1 MRYEYRLWNLSGGWR
16 VSAIAALT
24 LASLALLP
32 AQLYRGPSGE
42 IGETAA
48 RQEYENVTSQVGIEQ
63 KLGTQLPLSL
73 TFTDETGKTVRLG
86 DYFGERPV
94 VLVMAYY
101 ECPML
106 CTVVLNELTRALNGL
121 DLRIGK
127 DFEVVTVSISPT
139 ETPELA
145 AKKKANY
152 VKAYNYEGADK
163 GWHFLVGEE
172 RNIKQLADAVGFKYV
187 YDPKTKQYAHSAGVM
202 VATPDGK
209 LSRYLIGVNFAP
221 RDLKFA
227 LAESSQGKIGN
238 PVLSAVLYCFQYDPS
253 TGRYGLVVLRV
264 IQLAGI
270 ITVLSLAT
278 LIGGAILLERR
289 RRPKIDDTSEVN
301 E

>member
-1 MRYEYRLWNLSGGWR
+1 MTMTYTNRLWNWILVTS
-16 VSAIAALT
+16 LT
-24 LASLALLP
+24 LAGAS

-48 RQEYENVTSQVGIEQ
+48 KQEYESITSQIGIDQ
-63 KLGTQLPLSL
+63 NLGKQIPLTL
-73 TFTDETGKTVRLG
+73 TFRDETGKTVKLG
-86 DYFGERPV
+86 DYFGKRPV
-94 VLVMAYY
+94 ILVMAYY

-106 CTVVLNELTRALNGL
+106 CTVVLNELTRVMNAL

-152 VKAYNYEGADK
+152 VKSYNHEGAQQ
-163 GWHFLVGEE
+163 GWHFLVGDEP
-172 RNIKQLADAVGFKYV
+172 NIKQLADTVGFRYV
-187 YDPKTKQYAHSAGVM
+187 YDPKTKQYAHSAGIM
-202 VATPDGK
+202 IATPDGK
-209 LSRYLIGVNFAP
+209 LSRYLIGVEFSA

-238 PVLSAVLYCFQYDPS
+238 PVLSAVMYCFQYDPS
-253 TGRYGLVVLRV
+253 TGRYGLVILRV

-270 ITVLSLAT
+270 ITILSLAT
-278 LIGGAILLERR
+278 LIGGALLLERR
-289 RRPKIDDTSEVN
+289 RKQTTDNSSEVN
-301 E
+301 N

>member
-1 MRYEYRLWNLSGGWR
+1 MTMTYRNRLWMYWMLGAS
-16 VSAIAALT
+16 LT
-24 LASLALLP
+24 LTGAS
-32 AQLYRGPSGE
+32 AQLYRGPGGE

-48 RQEYENVTSQVGIEQ
+48 KQEYENITSQIGIEQ
-63 KLGTQLPLSL
+63 NLGNQIPLEL
-73 TFTDETGKTVRLG
+73 TFRDEAGKTVKLG
-86 DYFGERPV
+86 DYFGKRPV
-94 VLVMAYY
+94 ILVMAYY

-106 CTVVLNELTRALNGL
+106 CTVVLNELTRVMNAM

-152 VKAYNYEGADK
+152 VKSYNYEGAEQ
-163 GWHFLVGEE
+163 GWHFLVGDEP
-172 RNIKQLADAVGFKYV
+172 NIKKLADIVGFKYV
-187 YDPKTKQYAHSAGVM
+187 YDPKTKQYAHSAGIM
-202 VATPDGK
+202 IATPDGK
-209 LSRYLIGVNFAP
+209 LSRYLMGVEFSS

-270 ITVLSLAT
+270 ITILSLAT
-278 LIGGAILLERR
+278 LIGGALLLERR
-289 RRPKIDDTSEVN
+289 RKRPTDNTSEVN
-301 E
+301 D

>member
-1 MRYEYRLWNLSGGWR
+1 MTMTYRNRLWMYWMLG
-16 VSAIAALT
+16 VILT
-24 LASLALLP
+24 LTGAS

-48 RQEYENVTSQVGIEQ
+48 KQEYENITSQIGIEQ
-63 KLGTQLPLSL
+63 NLGNQIPLEL
-73 TFTDETGKTVRLG
+73 TFRDEAGKTVKLG
-86 DYFGERPV
+86 DYFGKRPV
-94 VLVMAYY
+94 ILVMAYY

-106 CTVVLNELTRALNGL
+106 CTVVLNELTRVMNAM

-152 VKAYNYEGADK
+152 VKSYNYEGAEQ
-163 GWHFLVGEE
+163 GWHFLVGDEP
-172 RNIKQLADAVGFKYV
+172 NIKKLADIVGFKYV
-187 YDPKTKQYAHSAGVM
+187 YDPKTKQYAHSAGIM
-202 VATPDGK
+202 IATPDGK
-209 LSRYLIGVNFAP
+209 LSRYLMGVEFSS

-270 ITVLSLAT
+270 ITILSLAT
-278 LIGGAILLERR
+278 LIGGALLLERR
-289 RRPKIDDTSEVN
+289 RKRPTDNTSEVN
-301 E
+301 D

>member
-1 MRYEYRLWNLSGGWR
+1 
-16 VSAIAALT
+16 
-24 LASLALLP
+24 
-32 AQLYRGPSGE
+32 
-42 IGETAA
+42 
-48 RQEYENVTSQVGIEQ
+48 
-63 KLGTQLPLSL
+63 
-73 TFTDETGKTVRLG
+73 VRLG
-86 DYFGERPV
+86 DYFGKRPV
-94 VLVMAYY
+94 ILVLAYY

-106 CTVVLNELTRALNGL
+106 CTVVLNELTRAMNGL
-121 DLRIGK
+121 DLRVGK

-172 RNIKQLADAVGFKYV
+172 KNIKQLADAVGFNYV
-187 YDPKTKQYAHSAGVM
+187 YDPKTKQYAHSAGIM
-202 VATPDGK
+202 IATPDGK
-209 LSRYLIGVNFAP
+209 LSRYLIGVDFAP

>member
-1 MRYEYRLWNLSGGWR
+1 MRYDYGLWKRLQCWR
-16 VSAIAALT
+16 AGAITALM
-24 LASLALLP
+24 LASLAPLS
-32 AQLYRGPSGE
+32 AQLYRGPGGE
-42 IGETAA
+42 IGEAAA
-48 RQEYENVTSQVGIEQ
+48 RQEYENITSQVGIEQ
-63 KLGTQLPLSL
+63 NLGRQLPLEL
-73 TFTDETGKTVRLG
+73 TFTDETGKTVRLR
-86 DYFGERPV
+86 DYFGKRPV
-94 VLVMAYY
+94 ILVMAYY

-106 CTVVLNELTRALNGL
+106 CTVVLNELTRAMNGL

-139 ETPELA
+139 ETHELA

-152 VKAYNYEGADK
+152 AKSYNYEGANE

-172 RNIKQLADAVGFKYV
+172 KNIKQLADAVGFKYV
-187 YDPKTKQYAHSAGVM
+187 YDPKTKQYAHSAGIM
-202 VATPDGK
+202 IATPDGK
-209 LSRYLIGVNFAP
+209 LSRYLIGVDFAP

-289 RRPKIDDTSEVN
+289 RKPKTDNTSEVN

>member
-1 MRYEYRLWNLSGGWR
+1 MCYGYGLCKLIGGWR
-16 VSAIAALT
+16 LGVLATLT
-24 LASLALLP
+24 LASLAPLA
-32 AQLYRGPSGE
+32 AQLYRGPGGE

-48 RQEYENVTSQVGIEQ
+48 RKEYENITSQVGIEQ
-63 KLGTQLPLSL
+63 NLGKQLPLEL
-73 TFTDETGKTVRLG
+73 TFTDEAGKTVRLG
-86 DYFGERPV
+86 DYFGKRPV
-94 VLVMAYY
+94 ILVMAYY

-106 CTVVLNELTRALNGL
+106 CTVVLNELTRAMNGL
-121 DLRIGK
+121 DLRLGK

-152 VKAYNYEGADK
+152 VKAYNYDGADQ
-163 GWHFLVGEE
+163 GWHFLVGKEK
-172 RNIKQLADAVGFKYV
+172 NIQQLADAVGFKYV
-187 YDPKTKQYAHSAGVM
+187 YDPKTKQYAHSAGIM
-202 VATPDGK
+202 IATPDGK
-209 LSRYLIGVNFAP
+209 LSRYLIGVDFAP

-253 TGRYGLVVLRV
+253 TGRYGVVILRV

-270 ITVLSLAT
+270 ITILSLAT
-278 LIGGAILLERR
+278 LIGGALLLERR
-289 RRPKIDDTSEVN
+289 RKPKIDSSEVN

>member
-1 MRYEYRLWNLSGGWR
+1 MRYNYGLWKRLGGWCGG
-16 VSAIAALT
+16 AIAALT
-24 LASLALLP
+24 LASLAPLS
-32 AQLYRGPSGE
+32 AQLYRGPGGE

-48 RQEYENVTSQVGIEQ
+48 RQEYENITSQIGIEQ
-63 KLGTQLPLSL
+63 NLGKPLPLNL

-86 DYFGERPV
+86 DYFGKRPV
-94 VLVMAYY
+94 ILVMAYY

-106 CTVVLNELTRALNGL
+106 CTVVLNELTRAMNGL

-139 ETPELA
+139 ETHELA

-152 VKAYNYEGADK
+152 VKSYNYEGANE

-172 RNIKQLADAVGFKYV
+172 KNIKQLAEAVGFKYV
-187 YDPKTKQYAHSAGVM
+187 YDPKTKQYAHGAGIM
-202 VATPDGK
+202 IATPDGK
-209 LSRYLIGVNFAP
+209 LSRYLIGVDFAP

-253 TGRYGLVVLRV
+253 TGRYGVVVLRV

-270 ITVLSLAT
+270 ITVLSMAT
-278 LIGGAILLERR
+278 LIGSAILLERR
-289 RRPKIDDTSEVN
+289 RKPKTDNTSEVN

>member
-1 MRYEYRLWNLSGGWR
+1 MRYDYKLWKIFSVWR
-16 VSAIAALT
+16 VGAITALT
-24 LASLALLP
+24 LASLAPLS
-32 AQLYRGPSGE
+32 AQLYRGPGGE
-42 IGETAA
+42 IGEAAA
-48 RQEYENVTSQVGIEQ
+48 RQEYENITSQVGIEQ
-63 KLGTQLPLSL
+63 NLGRQLPLEL

-94 VLVMAYY
+94 ILVMAYY

-106 CTVVLNELTRALNGL
+106 CTVVLNELTRAMNGL

-139 ETPELA
+139 ETHELA

-152 VKAYNYEGADK
+152 VKSYNYEGAEK

-172 RNIKQLADAVGFKYV
+172 KNIKQLADAVGFKYV
-187 YDPKTKQYAHSAGVM
+187 YDPKTKQYAHAAGIM

-209 LSRYLIGVNFAP
+209 LARYLIGVDFAP

-289 RRPKIDDTSEVN
+289 RKLKTDNTSEVN

>member
-1 MRYEYRLWNLSGGWR
+1 MRYDNGLWKLLSGWHVG
-16 VSAIAALT
+16 AIAALT
-24 LASLALLP
+24 LYSLAP
-32 AQLYRGPSGE
+32 ASAQLYRGPGGE
-42 IGETAA
+42 IGEAAA
-48 RQEYENVTSQVGIEQ
+48 RQEYENITSQVGIEQ
-63 KLGTQLPLSL
+63 NLGRQLPLEL

-94 VLVMAYY
+94 ILVMAYY

-106 CTVVLNELTRALNGL
+106 CTVVLNELTRAMNGL

-139 ETPELA
+139 ETHELA

-152 VKAYNYEGADK
+152 VKSYNYEGAEE

-172 RNIKQLADAVGFKYV
+172 KNIKQLADAVGFKYV
-187 YDPKTKQYAHSAGVM
+187 YDPKTKQYAHSAGIM
-202 VATPDGK
+202 IATPDGK
-209 LSRYLIGVNFAP
+209 LSRYLIGVDFAP

-289 RRPKIDDTSEVN
+289 RQSKTDNTSEVN